1 MQTLTGGSVKSRI
14 AFFECDAFMVIVR
27 AHGIARF
34 TPESATAIARVVA
47 LVVAV
52 DAVSLAVIT
61 NRTDAGFAIPGRGS
75 SLRFPAG

>member
-14 AFFECDAFMVIVR
+14 AFFECDAFMVIACVR
-27 AHGIARF
+27 GIARL

>member
-14 AFFECDAFMVIVR
+14 AFFECDAFMVIARVR
-27 AHGIARF
+27 GIARL

-52 DAVSLAVIT
+52 DVVSLAVIT
-61 NRTDAGFAIPGRGS
+61 NRAVAGFAILGRDS